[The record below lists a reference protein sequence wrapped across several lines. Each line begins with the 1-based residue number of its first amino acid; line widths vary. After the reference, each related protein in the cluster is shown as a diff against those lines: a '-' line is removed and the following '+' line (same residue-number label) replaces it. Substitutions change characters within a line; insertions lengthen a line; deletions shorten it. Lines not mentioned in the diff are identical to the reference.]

1 MPGAAHPPSSSSR
14 RIQGA
19 PRAWGGRRPN
29 AGRKP
34 GPGKRR
40 NTPHRARPEHFARHP
55 VHVTLRSA
63 FRPLRSQHVFP
74 TLRIAFARANRRD
87 PERFRIVHFSVQYD
101 HVHLLVEA
109 RDKAALSAGVRSV
122 SIRIARYVNE
132 LVGRRG
138 RLWADRWFGRDLTT
152 ERAVRVALVY
162 ILANFRKHA
171 RARLPVGIDRF
182 SSGSWFDGFRGFRP
196 ERDPPP
202 WVRRGP
208 PPFPN
213 ATARSDLAWV
223 VRPPRSLL
231 ASVAWR
237 RLGLI
242 RLDEAPSSSPT
253 SPDARD
259 GVPLR

>member
-1 MPGAAHPPSSSSR
+1 MARAASFRRAPSR
-14 RIQGA
+14 RAQ
-19 PRAWGGRRPN
+19 RSQRTWGGRRSN
-29 AGRKP
+29 AGRKRAP
-34 GPGKRR
+34 GVRA

-109 RDKAALSAGVRSV
+109 RDKAALSAGVRSI

-132 LVGRRG
+132 LLGRKG

-162 ILANFRKHA
+162 VLANFRKHA
-171 RARLPVGIDRF
+171 KKRLPIGI
-182 SSGSWFDGFRGFRP
+182 
-196 ERDPPP
+196 
-202 WVRRGP
+202 
-208 PPFPN
+208 
-213 ATARSDLAWV
+213 
-223 VRPPRSLL
+223 
-231 ASVAWR
+231 
-237 RLGLI
+237 
-242 RLDEAPSSSPT
+242 
-253 SPDARD
+253 
-259 GVPLR
+259 